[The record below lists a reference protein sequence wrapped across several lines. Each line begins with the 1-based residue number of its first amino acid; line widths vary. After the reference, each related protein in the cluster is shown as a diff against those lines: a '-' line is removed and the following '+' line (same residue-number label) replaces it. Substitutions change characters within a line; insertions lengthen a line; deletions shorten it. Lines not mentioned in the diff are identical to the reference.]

1 MSKSTNV
8 SVSMSPSCA
17 RAWRRLER
25 SFTGDEAMLPVM
37 VRGLA
42 DAWDESARPRSAR
55 RRMRW
60 TLNRV
65 PSARHRAASM
75 KDATGNST
83 SVPTKR
89 YSRYRLQ
96 RPRYQIRLFSSVS
109 R

>member
-42 DAWDESARPRSAR
+42 DAWDESATAIGEVSDALDLESRS
-55 RRMRW
+55 
-60 TLNRV
+60 V
-65 PSARHRAASM
+65 IGP
-75 KDATGNST
+75 
-83 SVPTKR
+83 P
-89 YSRYRLQ
+89 Q
-96 RPRYQIRLFSSVS
+96 
-109 R
+109 